1 MIISPGNGIPMVG
14 SAGRVQPVRTAGRNP
29 VQAGAER
36 HFDKVTINAGSSFR
50 KELQGRLSREIRTAT
65 TTGDIAA
72 LRQQVQAGEYQVD
85 AAAIARKM
93 LFAWEV

>member
-1 MIISPGNGIPMVG
+1 MIISPGNGIPMVS
-14 SAGRVQPVRTAGRNP
+14 SAGRVQPVRTAGRTP
-29 VQAGAER
+29 AQAGAGR
-36 HFDKVTINAGSSFR
+36 NFDQVTINAGSSFR

-85 AAAIARKM
+85 ATAIARKM